1 MRMIAAISLFTIFLS
16 QAPAA
21 ELNFDKLELHKVRGE
36 ATTYRGEKAVR
47 LIPVP
52 VTGND
57 NGLAIVPGPEFLDGT
72 IEVDVAGNLAPGHSE
87 TARGFIGIAF
97 RIAPD
102 VSRYDLL
109 YVRPTNGRAEDQVR
123 RNHSAAYEAF
133 PDWPFDRLRKE
144 NPEAYESYVDL
155 ELGAWTKLKI
165 VVEGSRARMYV
176 NGANQPCLV
185 INLKS
190 APQKGAIALWAGPG
204 TDGYFANLRVAPA
217 RVALE

>member
-1 MRMIAAISLFTIFLS
+1 MRSIAAIFLFTIFLNNVS
-16 QAPAA
+16 AA
-21 ELNFDKLELHKVRGE
+21 DLAFDTLQLRKVRGT
-36 ATTYRGEKAVR
+36 ATTYRGKKAVR
-47 LIPVP
+47 LIPEP

-123 RNHSAAYEAF
+123 RNHSAAYEGF

-155 ELGAWTKLKI
+155 ELGAWTRLKI
-165 VVEGSRARMYV
+165 VVAGSKARMYV
-176 NGANQPCLV
+176 NGAAQPCLV
-185 INLKS
+185 INELKL
-190 APQKGAIALWAGPG
+190 APRKGAIALWAGPG
-204 TDGYFANLRVAPA
+204 TDGYFANLRVV
-217 RVALE
+217 RGGSGK